1 MSKSLHISKSW
12 HRCVTFYQIQND
24 GFWPMES
31 CVSRSSLVHQS
42 FLFFGFLKA
51 ESLYFQLWISSL
63 IAVPFSIAPCQS
75 SKHKHHGFKKC
86 LQFREVPPVNP
97 ADISAQEPLSGVRLF
112 LFLCSS
118 SRLSPSQGRKNTANC
133 NLLTAWNPPAAM
145 MSILI
150 SGIPRQAESVHLF

>member
-42 FLFFGFLKA
+42 FLFFWFPKSWVVIFPVVNLFTQ
-51 ESLYFQLWISSL
+51 SLCRS
-63 IAVPFSIAPCQS
+63 QS
-75 SKHKHHGFKKC
+75 RRVRVQNTNITGLS